1 MQLFFSVAIILG
13 LSAGANAQTRTVLIE
28 QFTNSSCPPCA
39 TAVPVVYNF
48 AYNNPLTTTVV
59 SYHTLFP
66 YANDSMH
73 FENPTDAN
81 ARVAYYGVNS
91 TPISVFDGNVYQGN
105 TATFGSS
112 ISTYVSNRVLVAPR
126 YGIAPLALGMQ
137 GNELTGSI
145 KFTSLVANKALD
157 SIIGHVVVVEK
168 SVLKSAYAAS
178 PGANSETSYGFVM
191 RKMIPNAIG
200 TPLLNRAISETDT
213 VSFQLDLTNIKD
225 RNEIRVV
232 CFVQNETTKEIY
244 QAGIFTPTIDLLS
257 LEEIE
262 IQNSINVYPNPS
274 KETFNVVL
282 DETRQIETVAIYNVL
297 GGLVY
302 FNKLDGS
309 SNAAEINSNLS
320 NGIYVLRIFD
330 GVNFQNRTITIE

>member
-1 MQLFFSVAIILG
+1 MKGYISIALIFG
-13 LSAGANAQTRTVLIE
+13 LISFAKAQTRTVLIE

-105 TATFGSS
+105 TATFGAS
-112 ISTYVSNRVLVAPR
+112 IGTSVANRVLVAPR
-126 YGIAPLALGMQ
+126 YGIAPLTLGMQ

-168 SVLKSAYAAS
+168 SVLKTAYAAS

-191 RKMIPNAIG
+191 RKMIPSALG
-200 TPLLNRAISETDT
+200 TPLLNRGINETDT
-213 VSFQLDLTNIKD
+213 VNFVLDLTNIKN
-225 RNEIRVV
+225 RNEVRVV

-244 QAGIFTPTIDLLS
+244 QAGIFTPTIDLVS

-262 IQNSINVYPNPS
+262 IQHSISVYPNPS
-274 KETFNVVL
+274 QETFNVVL
-282 DETRQIETVAIYNVL
+282 GEARKLENISIFNML
-297 GGLVY
+297 GELVY
-302 FNKLDGS
+302 AVKLDGS
-309 SNAAEINSNLS
+309 SNAAEVHSNLS

-330 GVNFQNRTITIE
+330 GVNYQNRTITVE